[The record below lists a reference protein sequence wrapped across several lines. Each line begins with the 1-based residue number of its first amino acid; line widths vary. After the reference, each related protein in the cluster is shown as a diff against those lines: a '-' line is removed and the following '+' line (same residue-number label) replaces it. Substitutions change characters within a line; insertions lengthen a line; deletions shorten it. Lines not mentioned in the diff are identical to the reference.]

1 MWNADTKFTGR
12 VHSLTALIYY
22 LIEKEIEV
30 DHLTIGSSA
39 QNCTSCEAFARE
51 VKAGSG
57 TRAWQTIGY
66 SKKCRADWI
75 MPHIEHSNFDPERW
89 NYVFERILRT
99 AREWDVDDT
108 LWDRPW
114 NTVSGGEAQR
124 IALAIGFGWNT
135 AEVLLLDGKIGCP
148 PS

>member
-51 VKAGSG
+51 VKAKSPGN
-57 TRAWQTIGY
+57 RAWQTIGY
-66 SKKCRADWI
+66 SKKCRADWS
-75 MPHIEHSNFDPERW
+75 MPRIEHSNFDPERW
-89 NYVFERILRT
+89 NYVFERIL
-99 AREWDVDDT
+99 
-108 LWDRPW
+108 
-114 NTVSGGEAQR
+114 GCM
-124 IALAIGFGWNT
+124 IAHFEIVIETELRGWK
-135 AEVLLLDGKIGCP
+135 ESDCL
-148 PS
+148 